1 MSDDKGNNIRS
12 HHFTRDTLYQILA
25 FLIKRS
31 TCGSSEISP
40 WHGQTSLGLDYF
52 FSFFCRTICPS
63 HRLLAS
69 WRTFILLFPLCFLI
83 HNNTFYYT
91 TGLST
96 NWVHWSQQRCC
107 IHVICF
113 TVCSISVSF
122 ILISFLWIKHH
133 LPPQLGCIKR
143 NTYISLFFSVLW
155 DWILVAWR
163 SVNTGVELSI
173 GYQQWH
179 GTLAMVWYP
188 LEFPSLAVK
197 CSLILWP
204 STCIAR
210 DLLFSLL
217 AAVALHL
224 SWLHSLNTTL

>member
-83 HNNTFYYT
+83 HNNTFIIQQVWVRT
-91 TGLST
+91 ECTEVNRDAVST
-96 NWVHWSQQRCC
+96 S
-107 IHVICF
+107 F
-113 TVCSISVSF
+113 VSLYVLYLF
-122 ILISFLWIKHH
+122 PSSSFLFS
-133 LPPQLGCIKR
+133 GS
-143 NTYISLFFSVLW
+143 NTTFLHSWAALRETLTSL
-155 DWILVAWR
+155 
-163 SVNTGVELSI
+163 
-173 GYQQWH
+173 Y
-179 GTLAMVWYP
+179 
-188 LEFPSLAVK
+188 
-197 CSLILWP
+197 
-204 STCIAR
+204 
-210 DLLFSLL
+210 FSLCYGIGF
-217 AAVALHL
+217 
-224 SWLHSLNTTL
+224 